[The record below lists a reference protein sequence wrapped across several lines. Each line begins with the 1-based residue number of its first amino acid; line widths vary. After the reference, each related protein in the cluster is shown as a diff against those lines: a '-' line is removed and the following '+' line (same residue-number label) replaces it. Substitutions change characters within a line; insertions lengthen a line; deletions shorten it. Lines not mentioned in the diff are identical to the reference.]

1 MAIRKDTSTFREMSK
16 LTKFA
21 FVLSALSPLFLYWAG
36 ILCYQN
42 KEFLVWGGISWKCIV
57 LFSDKFLFPILFFLF
72 SIVGNYLLKISIC
85 LFRRSKECNS
95 EYITIDNINNN
106 NKELI
111 GFVLGLILPFLAKD
125 FIEILGIII
134 VICLIYKIF
143 IDSEYIIYNPILKLF
158 YRYSIYKCSVKGVDS
173 NVICT
178 DDIELEE
185 GKVYGLYNIGR
196 NVYFI

>member
-42 KEFLVWGGISWKCIV
+42 KEFLVWGEISWKSIV

-72 SIVGNYLLKISIC
+72 SIVGNYLLNISIC
-85 LFRRSKECNS
+85 RFRRSKECNC

-106 NKELI
+106 NKEFI